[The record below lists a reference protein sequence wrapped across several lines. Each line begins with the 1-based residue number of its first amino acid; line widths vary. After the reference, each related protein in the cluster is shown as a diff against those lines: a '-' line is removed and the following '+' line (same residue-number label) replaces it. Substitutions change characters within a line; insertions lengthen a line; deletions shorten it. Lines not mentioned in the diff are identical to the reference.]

1 MHAMSAPEIIAE
13 IQQYCAATGL
23 KPSSVC
29 QKAFQNPHYLDRLV
43 ARMERLETEL
53 ARFRRFK
60 AENPPPAL
68 PLCVC
73 GNPLPMRG
81 PRDPRR

>member
-23 KPSSVC
+23 KTSSVC
-29 QKAFQNPHYLDRLV
+29 QKAFQNPHYLDRLI
-43 ARMERLETEL
+43 ARMDRLDAEL
-53 ARFRRFK
+53 AKFR
-60 AENPPPAL
+60 AYVAANPPPVL
-68 PLCVC
+68 PLCIC
-73 GNPLPMRG
+73 GKPLPMRG